1 MTAEITD
8 ELLKMR
14 VWLHEALMRNE
25 VDKQKLTAFLE
36 IVNGFLERPPRIED
50 ESQPGITLA
59 DVKWVFDNDQLAV
72 LEFEQEENVIVIRRK
87 QYLERETWLA
97 INAKVD
103 ELGGRW
109 VSAGEGSR
117 WEIPITS

>member
-1 MTAEITD
+1 MTTEIAD

-36 IVNGFLERPPRIED
+36 TVNGLLESPPRTEE
-50 ESQPGITLA
+50 ESQPEIKLA
-59 DVKWVFDNDQLAV
+59 EVRRVFDDDQLAV
-72 LEFEQEENVIVIRRK
+72 LEFSQDGQVIAIRRK
-87 QYLERETWLA
+87 QYLERDTWLA

-109 VSAGEGSR
+109 VSAGEDSR
-117 WEIPITS
+117 WEILLTI